1 MPMSVDSHGSVLA
14 ALRRESFTGRA
25 AELRLLRGLMRK
37 EARGCFV
44 VWLHGMGGV
53 GKSTLMLRFA
63 DEARMQGTAVRTI
76 DMRYTDA
83 TSDAFLAAL
92 EAQGPPEEAQ
102 LLLIDSAESL
112 GPLEW
117 WLREEFLPRMPTH
130 LLVLVGSR
138 RPPETEWRTDPQWWH
153 ALRSVRLSGMDDTE
167 ALLLL
172 RNREVPESS
181 AADIVRAAHG
191 LPLALA
197 LFADAMESSAGTA
210 GPSGEPGLYDSP
222 DLARELLKRLL
233 PETPSPARTDALRVL
248 ALARVTTEELVRRTL
263 DVPVA
268 EAQMLFAWLHGLSF
282 VDSTAAGLLP
292 HELVRDALLVDLRW
306 RDPEKY
312 EVLFRRLHAHLAER
326 LTQRTGGR
334 WEFGAGLA
342 HLGRASSVVREAA
355 DWSAADRF
363 RLRSA
368 LSKDLHPVLSAIEE
382 AHGVAAGHLARQWW
396 DRQPSA
402 FVVAE
407 DDRGGVVGTLV
418 APCLEPGVT
427 NLPDDPVAHAA
438 LEHVKDQSS
447 SLRRTERLLLGRW
460 STGSAVATC
469 FALTTLW
476 ATTPGIAV
484 SWTCAA
490 REQEELSRLLSLFDQ
505 QPGETITC
513 VGGESILSFVRDW
526 RSMPFAHWAEALS
539 TRLLADEP
547 AGAFTPATEPV
558 TPAMMTW
565 PEFVA
570 AVKYAYQKA
579 SQPEQLAHSALL
591 RTRLVTSDAGPAELR
606 QVLTETVAQLRAQPG
621 RRQLADILEITYL
634 SGPRS
639 QQAAANRAALSFSTY
654 RRRLSAALVT
664 AAELLREREL
674 YGPAPI

>member
-1 MPMSVDSHGSVLA
+1 MSVDLHGNVLA
-14 ALRRESFTGRA
+14 ALRRETFTGRV
-25 AELRLLRGLMRK
+25 AELRLLRELMIN

-53 GKSTLMLRFA
+53 GKSTLLLRFA
-63 DEARMQGTAVRTI
+63 DEARTQGTAVRTI
-76 DMRYTDA
+76 DMRFTDA
-83 TSDAFLAAL
+83 TPDAFRAAL

-117 WLREEFLPRMPTH
+117 WLRDQFLPRMPTH
-130 LLVLVGSR
+130 LLVVVGSR

-153 ALRSVRLSGMDDTE
+153 ALCSVRLSGMDEAE

-172 RNREVPESS
+172 RNRDVPETS
-181 AADIVRAAHG
+181 AADIVRASHG

-197 LFADAMESSAGTA
+197 LFADAREASAGTA
-210 GPSGEPGLYDSP
+210 GPSGERELYDSP
-222 DLARELLKRLL
+222 ELARELLRLL
-233 PETPSPARTDALRVL
+233 LRETPSPARTDALQVL

-268 EAQMLFAWLHGLSF
+268 EAQVLFAWLHGLSF
-282 VDSTAAGLLP
+282 VDSTAAGLIP
-292 HELVRDALLVDLRW
+292 HGLVREALLIDLRW

-312 EVLFRRLHAHLAER
+312 ERLFRRLHAHLAER

-334 WEFGAGLA
+334 WAFGAGLA

-355 DWSAADRF
+355 DWNGADRF
-363 RLRSA
+363 QLRSA
-368 LSKDLHPVLSAIEE
+368 RPKDLHPVLAAIEE
-382 AHGVAAGHLARQWW
+382 EHGVAAGGLARQWW

-402 FVVAE
+402 FIVAE

-418 APCLEPGVT
+418 APCVEPGVT

-438 LEHVKDQSS
+438 LEHVTGRSS
-447 SLRRTERLLLGRW
+447 PLRRTGRLLLGRW
-460 STGSAVATC
+460 STGSAVAAC

-476 ATTPGIAV
+476 ATTPGLAV

-490 REQEELSRLLSLFDQ
+490 REQEELSRLLGLYDH
-505 QPGETITC
+505 QPGKTVTGADGVPIF
-513 VGGESILSFVRDW
+513 SFVRDW
-526 RSMPFAHWAEALS
+526 RSMPFARWAEALS

-547 AGAFTPATEPV
+547 AAAPAPAAEPV
-558 TPAMMTW
+558 TPAMPW
-565 PEFVA
+565 PEFVG
-570 AVKYAYQKA
+570 AVKYAYQKV
-579 SQPEQLAHSALL
+579 SEPEQLAHSVLL
-591 RTRLVTSDAGPAELR
+591 RTGLVASDAGPAELR
-606 QVLTETVAQLRAQPG
+606 QVLTETVSQLRAQPG

-654 RRRLSAALVT
+654 RRRLSASLET

-674 YGPAPI
+674 YGPVPR

>member
-1 MPMSVDSHGSVLA
+1 MSVDSHGSVLA

-25 AELRLLRGLMRK
+25 AELRLLRELMRN

-63 DEARMQGTAVRTI
+63 DEARTQGTVVRTI
-76 DMRYTDA
+76 DMRCTDA
-83 TSDAFLAAL
+83 TPDAFRAAL

-153 ALRSVRLSGMDDTE
+153 ALRSVRLSRMDDAE
-167 ALLLL
+167 AFLLL
-172 RNREVPESS
+172 RNRGVPESS
-181 AADIVRAAHG
+181 AADTVRASHG
-191 LPLALA
+191 LPLALV
-197 LFADAMESSAGTA
+197 LFADAREASAGTA
-210 GPSGEPGLYDSP
+210 GPSGERELYDSP
-222 DLARELLKRLL
+222 DLARELLRLL
-233 PETPSPARTDALRVL
+233 LRETPSPARSDALQVQ

-268 EAQMLFAWLHGLSF
+268 EAQLLFAWLHGLSF
-282 VDSTAAGLLP
+282 VDSTAAGLIP
-292 HELVRDALLVDLRW
+292 HGLVREALLVDLRW

-312 EVLFRRLHAHLAER
+312 ERLFRRLHAHLAER

-334 WEFGAGLA
+334 WAFGAGLA

-355 DWSAADRF
+355 DWSGTDRF
-363 RLRSA
+363 QLRSA
-368 LSKDLHPVLSAIEE
+368 LSKDLHPVLAAIEQE
-382 AHGVAAGHLARQWW
+382 HGVAAGRLARQWW

-407 DDRGGVVGTLV
+407 DDRGDLVGTLV
-418 APCLEPGVT
+418 APCLEPGAT

-438 LEHVKDQSS
+438 LEHLKGRSS

-476 ATTPGIAV
+476 ATTPGLAV

-490 REQEELSRLLSLFDQ
+490 REQEELSRLLSLYDQ
-505 QPGETITC
+505 QPGETVTC
-513 VGGESILSFVRDW
+513 ADGEPILSFVRDW
-526 RSMPFAHWAEALS
+526 RGMPFARWAEALS

-547 AGAFTPATEPV
+547 AAASAPAAEPV
-558 TPAMMTW
+558 TPAMPW
-565 PEFVA
+565 PEFVG
-570 AVKYAYQKA
+570 AVKYAYQKV
-579 SQPEQLAHSALL
+579 SEPEQLAHSALL
-591 RTRLVTSDAGPAELR
+591 RTRLVASDAGPAELR
-606 QVLTETVAQLRAQPG
+606 QVLTETVSQLRAQPG

-634 SGPRS
+634 NGPRS

-654 RRRLSAALVT
+654 RRRLSASLLK

-674 YGPAPI
+674 YGPVPR